1 MKSFFVSS
9 TFSDMQAER
18 DILHQRVF
26 PRIRKQLEPYGEDIE
41 GLDLRWGVDTSNMSE
56 KESGKHV
63 VKICIDTIDRCKP
76 YMIILIGERY
86 GWIPDQK
93 VVDEI
98 QDERLSEL
106 YRENLSITQ
115 MEILYGAL
123 KEQENLKHCI
133 FCFRNS
139 EVINS
144 IPEGKRRFKL

>member
-9 TFSDMQAER
+9 TFCDMQAER

-26 PRIRKQLEPYGEDIE
+26 PRIRNQLEPYGEDIE

-86 GWIPDQK
+86 GWIY
-93 VVDEI
+93 EI
-98 QDERLSEL
+98 FQCQCSRLS
-106 YRENLSITQ
+106 
-115 MEILYGAL
+115 
-123 KEQENLKHCI
+123 
-133 FCFRNS
+133 
-139 EVINS
+139 
-144 IPEGKRRFKL
+144 

>member
-1 MKSFFVSS
+1 MAAVTDRNKLTRSYSVLTPTWGNIMKSFFVSS

-86 GWIPDQK
+86 GWIY
-93 VVDEI
+93 EI
-98 QDERLSEL
+98 FQ
-106 YRENLSITQ
+106 
-115 MEILYGAL
+115 
-123 KEQENLKHCI
+123 C
-133 FCFRNS
+133 
-139 EVINS
+139 
-144 IPEGKRRFKL
+144 